1 MARRGPPR
9 AHPPRK
15 ASNLSKAGSFGEPT
29 APGVPSVKPTIL
41 SRDLSEDFDM
51 HRDSD
56 MATPTSR
63 RAPAADAL
71 IEERDALCAELIALE
86 REGAPRVTRAAAIE
100 ARLKKI
106 ADERGESF
114 KVTLANGDYVRVSPP
129 VAAEFKGN
137 VPVVQ
142 TEAWQ
147 ALKPAEQKAHVKGG
161 LIKVEAHWGRA
172 SSGRVD
178 VKVF

>member
-1 MARRGPPR
+1 MTMP
-9 AHPPRK
+9 
-15 ASNLSKAGSFGEPT
+15 
-29 APGVPSVKPTIL
+29 
-41 SRDLSEDFDM
+41 
-51 HRDSD
+51 
-56 MATPTSR
+56 TPTSR

-100 ARLKKI
+100 ARLKQI

-114 KVTLANGDYVRVSPP
+114 KVTLPNGDFVQVSPP
-129 VAAEFKGN
+129 CAAEFKGN
-137 VPVVQ
+137 VPVLQ
-142 TEAWQ
+142 TEIWQ
-147 ALKPAEQKAHVKGG
+147 GLKPTKHEQLVKMG
-161 LIKVEAHWGRA
+161 LIKIEPQWGRA